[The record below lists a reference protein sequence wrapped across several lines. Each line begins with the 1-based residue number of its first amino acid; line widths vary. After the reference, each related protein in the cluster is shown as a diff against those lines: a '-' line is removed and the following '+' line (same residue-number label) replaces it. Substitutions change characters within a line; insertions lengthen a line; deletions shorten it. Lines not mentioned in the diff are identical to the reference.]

1 MEHIDRL
8 FPRFDSAGKDLI
20 SKAYKI
26 AAEALADLKR
36 GNGHQFIEHPD
47 AVARIAD
54 EEIGLPAECIA
65 AVYLHEASRFRP
77 EIDIAA
83 YGFGKDICTMVD
95 GLNKIS
101 TIKPKDTKLEAENY
115 KRLIVSY
122 SKDPRVTVLKIA
134 DRLEVMRSLDLFPKA
149 SRERKVLET
158 MMLYIPLAHQ
168 LGLYNIK
175 SELEDIYFRY
185 ADPEQYRTITNKL
198 KSSEKDRQ
206 KLMTQFIEPLKQKL
220 SDEGISY
227 KLKVRTKTA
236 LSIYKKMQ
244 KQKVPFEG
252 VFDVFAIRFIID
264 CEEERAVEHALC
276 WKVFSYVT
284 EEYES
289 DTKRLRDW
297 ISNPKPNGYES
308 LHITVKNK
316 EGSYLEVQ
324 IRTKRMDDMAE
335 SGLASHWSYKGIKH
349 EATLDKWLTA
359 VRKALESPLG
369 SEGDPMAS
377 YYEDEVHEIPTKDV
391 FVFTP
396 SGELRKLPSGA
407 TVLDF
412 AFDIHTNLGVRC
424 TGGKINGKAVRI
436 NERLKTGDVVEIM
449 SGKNQKPSADWLNI
463 VVTSKAKT
471 KIRQKMSEAEFK
483 KAADGK
489 EILSRRLKNWK
500 MEIEDETMAAIL
512 KRLQFKTIN
521 AFYAAIGDETIDV
534 SDIKNLITEIT
545 SGSTEQQ
552 VSAEQER
559 KERSLIQ
566 EKGTDDIMVI
576 DAKNVRGIDYR
587 MAKCC
592 NPVFGDDVFG
602 FVTRTEGIKIHRMSC
617 PNASR
622 LMDMYPYRIQK
633 VKWSET
639 PGSGNFQTGL
649 RVIAALEPYVINEI
663 MDIVNSFRASLR
675 MFNVTEND
683 RQGTYD
689 ITMKIAVPNNLE
701 LDKVTSQMRNL
712 RNVIKISRM

>member
-617 PNASR
+617 PNAGR
-622 LMDMYPYRIQK
+622 LLDMYPYRIQK
-633 VKWSET
+633 VKWSDNPST
-639 PGSGNFQTGL
+639 GNFQTGL
-649 RVIAALEPYVINEI
+649 RVTAALEPSVIN
-663 MDIVNSFRASLR
+663 
-675 MFNVTEND
+675 
-683 RQGTYD
+683 
-689 ITMKIAVPNNLE
+689 
-701 LDKVTSQMRNL
+701 
-712 RNVIKISRM
+712 

>member
-1 MEHIDRL
+1 MERINEL
-8 FPRFDSAGKDLI
+8 FPRFDEAGRMLI
-20 SKAYKI
+20 AKAYTI
-26 AAEALADLKR
+26 AEQALEDMTR
-36 GNGHQFIEHPD
+36 GNGKPFIEHPD

-65 AVYLHEASRFRP
+65 AIYLHEAVRFKP
-77 EIDIAA
+77 ETDIESA
-83 YGFGKDICTMVD
+83 GFGKDVLTIVD

-101 TIKPKDTKLEAENY
+101 TINPKDTRLEAENY

-134 DRLEVMRSLDLFPKA
+134 DRLEVMRSLELFPKT

-185 ADPEQYRTITNKL
+185 AEPEQYRSITNKL
-198 KSSEKDRQ
+198 KSTERDRQ

-220 SDEGISY
+220 SDEGIKY

-264 CEEERAVEHALC
+264 CEEEKTIEHALC

-308 LHITVKNK
+308 LHITVKNR
-316 EGSYLEVQ
+316 EGSFLEVQ

-335 SGLASHWSYKGIKH
+335 SGLASHWSYKGIRH

-369 SEGDPMAS
+369 SETDPMAA
-377 YYEDEVHEIPTKDV
+377 YYEDEVHEIPTRDV

-412 AFDIHTNLGVRC
+412 AFDIHTNLGIKC
-424 TGGKINGKAVRI
+424 TGG
-436 NERLKTGDVVEIM
+436 
-449 SGKNQKPSADWLNI
+449 
-463 VVTSKAKT
+463 
-471 KIRQKMSEAEFK
+471 
-483 KAADGK
+483 
-489 EILSRRLKNWK
+489 
-500 MEIEDETMAAIL
+500 
-512 KRLQFKTIN
+512 
-521 AFYAAIGDETIDV
+521 
-534 SDIKNLITEIT
+534 
-545 SGSTEQQ
+545 
-552 VSAEQER
+552 
-559 KERSLIQ
+559 
-566 EKGTDDIMVI
+566 
-576 DAKNVRGIDYR
+576 
-587 MAKCC
+587 
-592 NPVFGDDVFG
+592 
-602 FVTRTEGIKIHRMSC
+602 
-617 PNASR
+617 
-622 LMDMYPYRIQK
+622 
-633 VKWSET
+633 
-639 PGSGNFQTGL
+639 
-649 RVIAALEPYVINEI
+649 
-663 MDIVNSFRASLR
+663 
-675 MFNVTEND
+675 
-683 RQGTYD
+683 
-689 ITMKIAVPNNLE
+689 
-701 LDKVTSQMRNL
+701 
-712 RNVIKISRM
+712 

>member
-1 MEHIDRL
+1 MELINRL
-8 FPRFDSAGKDLI
+8 FPRYDENGKKLI
-20 SKAYKI
+20 KAAYDI
-26 AAEALADLKR
+26 AAEALKEQKR
-36 GNGHQFIEHPD
+36 SNGNPFLEHPL
-47 AVARIAD
+47 AVAQIACD
-54 EEIGLPAECIA
+54 EIGLSAECIA
-65 AVYLHEASRFRP
+65 AVFLHEATRFFP
-77 EIDIAA
+77 ETEVPK
-83 YGFGKDICTMVD
+83 GVFGQDVLTMMD

-101 TIKPKDTKLEAENY
+101 TIKPKDTRLEAENY
-115 KRLIVSY
+115 KKLIVSY

-134 DRLEVMRSLDLFPKA
+134 DRLEVMRSLDMFPKL

-175 SELEDIYFRY
+175 SEMEDIYFRH
-185 ADPEQYRTITNKL
+185 AEPEQYRAITNKL
-198 KSSEKDRQ
+198 KSTESDRQ

-220 SDEGISY
+220 IDEGISY

-244 KQKVPFEG
+244 KQKVSFEG

-264 CEEERAVEHALC
+264 CEAEREIEHALC

-308 LHITVKNK
+308 LHITVKNR

-335 SGLASHWSYKGIKH
+335 SGLASHWSYKGIRH

-369 SEGDPMAS
+369 SDTDPMAS
-377 YYEDEVHEIPTKDV
+377 YYEDDLMELPAKEI

-396 SGELRKLPSGA
+396 TGELRKLPSGA

-412 AFDIHTNLGVRC
+412 AFDIHSNLGIKC
-424 TGGKINGKAVRI
+424 TGGKINGKAVSI
-436 NERLKTGDVVEIM
+436 KEQLKTGDIVEIM
-449 SGKNQKPSADWLNI
+449 SGKNQKPSADWLNF
-463 VVTSKAKT
+463 VVTTKART
-471 KIRQKMSEAEFK
+471 KIKQKMSEAEFQ
-483 KAADGK
+483 KAAEGK

-500 MEIEDETMAAIL
+500 MEVDDETMAALL
-512 KRLQFKTIN
+512 KKHQFKTLN
-521 AFYAAIGDETIDV
+521 AFYAAIGDGIFDV
-534 SDIKNLITEIT
+534 ADVKTF
-545 SGSTEQQ
+545 
-552 VSAEQER
+552 
-559 KERSLIQ
+559 IQ
-566 EKGTDDIMVI
+566 ESANQTVEAPVQDTKVKSGMESSKGSDDILVI

-587 MAKCC
+587 MARCC

-617 PNASR
+617 PNAAR
-622 LMDMYPYRIQK
+622 LLEMYPYRIQK

-639 PGSGNFQTGL
+639 PSSGNFQTGL

-663 MDIVNSFRASLR
+663 MDIVNSFRASIR
-675 MFNVTEND
+675 MFNVNENE

-689 ITMKIAVPNNLE
+689 ITMKIAVPSNLE
-701 LDKVTSQMRNL
+701 LDKVISMIRNL
-712 RNVIKISRM
+712 KNVLKINRM

>member
-1 MEHIDRL
+1 MERINEL
-8 FPRFDSAGKDLI
+8 FPRFDEAGRMLI
-20 SKAYKI
+20 AKAYTI
-26 AAEALADLKR
+26 AEQALEDMTR
-36 GNGHQFIEHPD
+36 GNGKPFIEHPD

-65 AVYLHEASRFRP
+65 AIYLHEAVRFKP
-77 EIDIAA
+77 ETDIESAG
-83 YGFGKDICTMVD
+83 YGKDVLTIVD

-101 TIKPKDTKLEAENY
+101 TINPKDTRLEAENY

-134 DRLEVMRSLDLFPKA
+134 DRLEVMRSLELFPKT

-185 ADPEQYRTITNKL
+185 AEPEQYRSITNKL
-198 KSSEKDRQ
+198 KSTERDRQ

-220 SDEGISY
+220 SDEGIKY

-264 CEEERAVEHALC
+264 CEEEKTIEHALC

-308 LHITVKNK
+308 LHITVKNR
-316 EGSYLEVQ
+316 EGSFLEVQ

-335 SGLASHWSYKGIKH
+335 SGLASHWSYKGIRH

-369 SEGDPMAS
+369 SETDPMAA
-377 YYEDEVHEIPTKDV
+377 YYEDEVHEIPTRDV

-412 AFDIHTNLGVRC
+412 AFDIHTNLGIKC

-436 NERLKTGDVVEIM
+436 TEKLKTGDIVEIM
-449 SGKNQKPSADWLNI
+449 SGKNQKPSSDWLNI
-463 VVTSKAKT
+463 VVTTKART
-471 KIRQKMSEAEFK
+471 KIRQKLSEAEFK
-483 KAADGK
+483 KASDGK
-489 EILSRRLKNWK
+489 EILGRRLKNWK
-500 MEIEDETMAAIL
+500 MELDDETLAAIL
-512 KRLQFKTIN
+512 KKLQYKTIN
-521 AFYAAIGDETIDV
+521 AFYAAIGEGVLDV
-534 SDIKNLITEIT
+534 AEVKNMILELT
-545 SGSTEQQ
+545 Q
-552 VSAEQER
+552 SAQEPAAAAGQE
-559 KERSLIQ
+559 KKATGGVQ
-566 EKGTDDIMVI
+566 EKGSDDILVI
-576 DAKNVRGIDYR
+576 DAKNVKGLDYR
-587 MAKCC
+587 MARCC

-617 PNASR
+617 PNAGR

-639 PGSGNFQTGL
+639 PSSGNFQTGL
-649 RVIAALEPYVINEI
+649 RVIASMEPYVINEI

-675 MFNVTEND
+675 MFNVSEND

-689 ITMKIAVPNNLE
+689 ITMKIAVPSNLE
-701 LDKVTSQMRNL
+701 LDKVTSQIRNL
-712 RNVIKISRM
+712 KNVIKINRI

>member
-1 MEHIDRL
+1 MEQIERL
-8 FPRFDSAGKDLI
+8 FPRYDEAGKALI
-20 SKAYKI
+20 YKAYQI
-26 AAEALADLKR
+26 AETSLKEQTR
-36 GNGHQFIEHPD
+36 SNGAPFIEHPI
-47 AVARIAD
+47 AVAKIACD
-54 EEIGLPAECIA
+54 EIGLSAECIA
-65 AVYLHEASRFRP
+65 AIFLHEATRFYP
-77 EIDIAA
+77 ETDIISG
-83 YGFGKDICTMVD
+83 GFGKDVYTIVD

-101 TIKPKDTKLEAENY
+101 TIKPKDTRLEAENY
-115 KRLIVSY
+115 KKLIVSY
-122 SKDPRVTVLKIA
+122 SRDPRVTVLKIA
-134 DRLEVMRSLDLFPKA
+134 DRLEVMRSLDMFPKL

-158 MMLYIPLAHQ
+158 MMLYIPLSHQ

-175 SELEDIYFRY
+175 SEMEDIYFRH
-185 ADPEQYRTITNKL
+185 ANPEQYRAITNKL
-198 KSSEKDRQ
+198 KSTERDRQ

-220 SDEGISY
+220 SDEGIQY

-244 KQKVPFEG
+244 KQKVSFEG
-252 VFDVFAIRFIID
+252 VYDVFAIRFIID
-264 CEEERAVEHALC
+264 CESERELEHALC

-349 EATLDKWLTA
+349 EATLDKWLGA
-359 VRKALESPLG
+359 VRKALDSPLG
-369 SEGDPMAS
+369 SEGDPMGS
-377 YYEDEVHEIPTKDV
+377 YYEDEVHELPTKEV

-396 SGELRKLPSGA
+396 SGELRKLPAGA

-412 AFDIHTNLGVRC
+412 AFDIHSNLGIKC
-424 TGGKINGKAVRI
+424 MGGKINGKAVRI
-436 NERLKTGDVVEIM
+436 NEKLKTGDVVDIM
-449 SGKNQKPSADWLNI
+449 AGKNQKPSPDWLNI

-471 KIRQKMSEAEFK
+471 KIRQKLSEAEFQ

-489 EILSRRLKNWK
+489 ELLGRRLKNWK
-500 MEIEDETMAAIL
+500 MELEDDMMAALL
-512 KRLQFKTIN
+512 KKLQYKTIN
-521 AFYAAIGDETIDV
+521 AFYAAIGEGIVDV
-534 SDIKNLITEIT
+534 ADVKNMILEIT
-545 SGSTEQQ
+545 QGVQEQT
-552 VSAEQER
+552 AEQE
-559 KERSLIQ
+559 KKTSRSVVQ
-566 EKGTDDIMVI
+566 EKGSDDILVI

-617 PNASR
+617 PNTAR

-633 VKWSET
+633 VKWSAS
-639 PGSGNFQTGL
+639 PSSGNFQTGL
-649 RVIAALEPYVINEI
+649 RIIAALEPSVINEI
-663 MDIVNSFRASLR
+663 MDVVNSFRASLR
-675 MFNVTEND
+675 SFNVSENN

-689 ITMKIAVPNNLE
+689 ITMKIAVPSNLE
-701 LDKVTSQMRNL
+701 LDKVTSQLRNL
-712 RNVIKISRM
+712 KNVIKINRL